1 MNDKKFMYEHATLV
15 AASKLIADTLKSM
28 SNNKSESVNELC
40 KIADDLE
47 SFICNT
53 SEGWK

>member
-1 MNDKKFMYEHATLV
+1 MNNKKFMYEHATLV
-15 AASKLIADTLKSM
+15 AASKLIADALKSM
-28 SNNKSESVNELC
+28 SSNNNDSLNKLC

-47 SFICNT
+47 SFICDT